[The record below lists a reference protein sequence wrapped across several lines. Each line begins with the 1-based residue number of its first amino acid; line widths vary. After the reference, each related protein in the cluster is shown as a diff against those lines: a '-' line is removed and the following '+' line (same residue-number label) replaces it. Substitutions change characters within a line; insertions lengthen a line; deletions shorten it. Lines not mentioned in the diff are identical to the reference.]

1 MRRGSGL
8 LQCSGSVLR
17 RAVQDVRLVG
27 CSLVARGPLFRW
39 LAQLFDLDFDA
50 DLNRVDWSRLL
61 EQVAERLHA
70 DAEPT
75 FYAEFPWPLLHLS
88 VLGVRGRA
96 MAAFRAVWSWSISAA
111 RPSSWLMVMVVRG
124 SERIHVS
131 DSPIDSQVICGSSM
145 IVCPTVS
152 CSPQCMVFF
161 AELLVAIRVVCLER

>member
-8 LQCSGSVLR
+8 SQCSGSVLR
-17 RAVQDVRLVG
+17 RAVQDVRLAG

-111 RPSSWLMVMVVRG
+111 RRTSWLTMVVVCG
-124 SERIHVS
+124 SECVRVS
-131 DSPIDSQVICGSSM
+131 HSLCGFSGDLWVEYDRM
-145 IVCPTVS
+145 PYRDLLALVYR
-152 CSPQCMVFF
+152 FF
-161 AELLVAIRVVCLER
+161 Q